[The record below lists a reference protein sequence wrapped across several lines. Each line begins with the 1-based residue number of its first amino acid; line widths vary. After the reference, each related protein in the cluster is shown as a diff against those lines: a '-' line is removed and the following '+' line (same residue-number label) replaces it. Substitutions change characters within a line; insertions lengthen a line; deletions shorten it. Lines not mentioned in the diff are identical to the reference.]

1 MGRHLD
7 REATSVA
14 SLELRIP
21 PVALAVLIGA
31 LMWIVRLISPSLT
44 IEFQR
49 GNVVASAIAI
59 LGVAIALAGVLEF
72 RRARTTVDP
81 TAPSKSTSVVT
92 GGVYRFTRNPMYLGF
107 LLVLAGWAFYLSN
120 PVVLLGPALF
130 VFYMNRFQIIP
141 EERIL
146 KSRFGLPFERY
157 LEKVRRWV

>member
-157 LEKVRRWV
+157 LEKVKRWV

>member
-59 LGVAIALAGVLEF
+59 LGVASARAGVLEF
-72 RRARTTVDP
+72 RRARTTVARARARGWRARP
-81 TAPSKSTSVVT
+81 WSA
-92 GGVYRFTRNPMYLGF
+92 
-107 LLVLAGWAFYLSN
+107 LA
-120 PVVLLGPALF
+120 
-130 VFYMNRFQIIP
+130 R
-141 EERIL
+141 
-146 KSRFGLPFERY
+146 
-157 LEKVRRWV
+157 VRRRS

>member
-1 MGRHLD
+1 M
-7 REATSVA
+7 A

-31 LMWIVRLISPSLT
+31 LMRIVRLITPSLT

-72 RRARTTVDP
+72 RRVRTTVDP

-92 GGVYRFTRNPMYLGF
+92 GGIYRFTRNPMYLGF

-120 PVVLLGPALF
+120 PAVLLGPALF

-146 KSRFGLPFERY
+146 KSRFGVPFEKY
-157 LEKVRRWV
+157 LEAVRRWI